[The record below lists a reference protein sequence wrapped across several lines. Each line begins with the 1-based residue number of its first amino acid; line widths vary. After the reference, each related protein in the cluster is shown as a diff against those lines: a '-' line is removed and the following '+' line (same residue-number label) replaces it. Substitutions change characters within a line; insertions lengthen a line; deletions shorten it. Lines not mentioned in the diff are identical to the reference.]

1 MLKEINI
8 NILGLN
14 NLNINIDILNN
25 KIKNNN
31 KEIKFNYKII
41 SKLINMII
49 LWKYDYGRDNKFDSE
64 EFIIELITDNEN
76 IIYKGK
82 GNYPENY
89 SDFKALLGELA

>member
-31 KEIKFNYKII
+31 EI
-41 SKLINMII
+41 
-49 LWKYDYGRDNKFDSE
+49 
-64 EFIIELITDNEN
+64 
-76 IIYKGK
+76 
-82 GNYPENY
+82 
-89 SDFKALLGELA
+89 

>member
-31 KEIKFNYKII
+31 KEIKLY
-41 SKLINMII
+41 
-49 LWKYDYGRDNKFDSE
+49 E
-64 EFIIELITDNEN
+64 
-76 IIYKGK
+76 
-82 GNYPENY
+82 
-89 SDFKALLGELA
+89 

>member
-31 KEIKFNYKII
+31 YYG
-41 SKLINMII
+41 NMIMVEI
-49 LWKYDYGRDNKFDSE
+49 MN
-64 EFIIELITDNEN
+64 LIV
-76 IIYKGK
+76 K
-82 GNYPENY
+82 
-89 SDFKALLGELA
+89 SSLLN

>member
-31 KEIKFNYKII
+31 
-41 SKLINMII
+41 
-49 LWKYDYGRDNKFDSE
+49 
-64 EFIIELITDNEN
+64 
-76 IIYKGK
+76 
-82 GNYPENY
+82 
-89 SDFKALLGELA
+89 

>member
-31 KEIKFNYKII
+31 F
-41 SKLINMII
+41 
-49 LWKYDYGRDNKFDSE
+49 
-64 EFIIELITDNEN
+64 
-76 IIYKGK
+76 
-82 GNYPENY
+82 
-89 SDFKALLGELA
+89 

>member
-31 KEIKFNYKII
+31 
-41 SKLINMII
+41 L
-49 LWKYDYGRDNKFDSE
+49 
-64 EFIIELITDNEN
+64 
-76 IIYKGK
+76 
-82 GNYPENY
+82 
-89 SDFKALLGELA
+89 